1 LEPTPNV
8 HIAAKA
14 NQIVVWE
21 VVFLRVAAPALHQL
35 ARATGALRL
44 AKEARVV
51 GENVEGD
58 RFVNVRRNEKTPER
72 AFC

>member
-1 LEPTPNV
+1 MSTLPQR
-8 HIAAKA
+8 
-14 NQIVVWE
+14 QIRLWYRKWFFCV
-21 VVFLRVAAPALHQL
+21 LRPQRCISS
-35 ARATGALRL
+35 RATGALRL